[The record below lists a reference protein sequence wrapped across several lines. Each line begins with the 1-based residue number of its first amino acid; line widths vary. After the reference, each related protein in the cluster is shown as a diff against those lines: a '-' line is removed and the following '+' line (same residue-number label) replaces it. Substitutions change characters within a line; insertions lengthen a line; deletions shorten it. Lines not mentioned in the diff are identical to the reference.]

1 MDVTKIVG
9 IEIDDKHEARD
20 VHHAV
25 ENRADEGKLQIA
37 EASLVY
43 KNDRGH
49 VSRKHYGSSGFAVGG
64 LLGGIAGTSIA
75 GLGLLGIINPVVGV
89 GLVGGMTTGAFIGYF
104 FDHHFAGADFLK
116 DIGKGL
122 AEGKGYVLIATD
134 DAGAEFLQDDSS
146 TAGHKLAAIDVDAK
160 FLEDLSK
167 AHDEAA
173 EAEADVNEAVA

>member
-9 IEIDDKHEARD
+9 IEIDDKHQARE

-25 ENRADEGKLQIA
+25 ENRADEGKLQVA

-43 KNDRGH
+43 KNERGH

-64 LLGGIAGTSIA
+64 LLGGITGTSLA
-75 GLGLLGIINPVVGV
+75 GLGLLGIINPIVGV
-89 GLVGGMTTGAFIGYF
+89 GLIGGMTTGAFIGHF

-122 AEGKGYVLIATD
+122 SEGKGYVLVATD
-134 DAGAEFLQDDSS
+134 DAGAEFLQGDSS
-146 TAGHKLAAIDVDAK
+146 TSGHNIAVIQVDAQ

-173 EAEADVNEAVA
+173 EADADVNEAVS

>member
-9 IEIDDKHEARD
+9 IEIDDKKQARE
-20 VHHAV
+20 VHRAV
-25 ENRADEGKLQIA
+25 ENRADEGKIDIA

-49 VSRKHYGSSGFAVGG
+49 VSRSHYGSSGFAVGG
-64 LLGGIAGTSIA
+64 LLGGIAGTSVV
-75 GLGLLGIINPVVGV
+75 GLGLLGIINPIVGV
-89 GLVGGMTTGAFIGYF
+89 GLVGGMTTGAFIGHF

-122 AEGKGYVLIATD
+122 DEGKGYVLVATD
-134 DAGAEFLQDDSS
+134 DAGAEFLQADSS
-146 TAGHKLAAIDVDAK
+146 TEGHNIAAIDVNTK

-173 EAEADVNEAVA
+173 DADVQV